1 MKRKKICLEFVFWV
15 RPVHAH
21 PQVIGRAS
29 QLWETIEL
37 SPRDGL
43 EPLDLSQAKEGCPN
57 IVFISCI
64 RLNIHCLLLERIKT
78 SIFQKCLHS
87 QWSKTGNQT
96 FKYSNHLFVLLVFFN
111 NFFPFSKFGICCCKF
126 SCFVPSH
133 ALPSPDWDNTSC
145 IIFKILYNELK
156 INDPR

>member
-15 RPVHAH
+15 HAH

-29 QLWETIEL
+29 RLWETIEL

-96 FKYSNHLFVLLVFFN
+96 FKYSNHLFVLLVFLN